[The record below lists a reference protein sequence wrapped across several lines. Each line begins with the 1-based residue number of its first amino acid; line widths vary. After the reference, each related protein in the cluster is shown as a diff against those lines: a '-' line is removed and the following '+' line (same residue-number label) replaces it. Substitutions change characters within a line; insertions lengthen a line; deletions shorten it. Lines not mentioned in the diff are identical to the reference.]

1 MWRLGQTGCMTIK
14 KFAGIVAIV
23 VIALLV
29 LRSCGDGRGMMGDF
43 DDNYVRDS
51 STQGV
56 TVQATGTVK
65 VVPDGVSFNFA
76 VSVLAQSSET
86 AMSDASASAEKV
98 RAALDA
104 AGVAEDDIATQNIS
118 VYPEYAS
125 SSTGTQT
132 LSGYRAQQVFTVTLR
147 DTAKAGEVVDSVI
160 AAGGNS
166 LQVYGVTST
175 LLDTDAAVAQAREA
189 AIKSA
194 KEKAKDYA
202 GLVDEDLGSVVYV
215 TEINSPSS
223 PVPLMVGD
231 AGSAEL
237 SMTKTVVNLGT
248 QEVSVTVEVRWSL
261 DS

>member
-1 MWRLGQTGCMTIK
+1 MTLK
-14 KFAGIVAIV
+14 KFAGVVAIV
-23 VIALLV
+23 VLALLV
-29 LRSCGDGRGMMGDF
+29 LRGCADGEGMGRDH
-43 DDNYVRDS
+43 DDHGS
-51 STQGV
+51 KTSQGV
-56 TVQATGTVK
+56 TVQATGTVN

-86 AMSDASASAEKV
+86 AMSDASSTAEQV

-104 AGVAEDDIATQNIS
+104 AGVANDDIATQNIS

-166 LQVYGVTST
+166 LQVYGVTPT

-215 TEINSPSS
+215 TEVTSPSS

-261 DS
+261 ED

>member
-1 MWRLGQTGCMTIK
+1 MTLK
-14 KFAGIVAIV
+14 KFAGAVAIV
-23 VIALLV
+23 VVALLV
-29 LRSCGDGRGMMGDF
+29 LRGCGDGEGMGRDH
-43 DDNYVRDS
+43 DDQGSKS
-51 STQGV
+51 SQGI

-86 AMSDASASAEKV
+86 AMSDASASAEQV
-98 RAALDA
+98 RATLET
-104 AGVAEDDIATQNIS
+104 AGVAKDDIATQNIS

-160 AAGGNS
+160 AAGGNA
-166 LQVYGVTST
+166 LQVYGVTPT

-202 GLVDEDLGSVVYV
+202 GLVDSGLGSVVYV
-215 TEINSPSS
+215 TEVTSPSS
-223 PVPLMVGD
+223 PIPLMGSD
-231 AGSAEL
+231 AAVSSAP
-237 SMTKTVVNLGT
+237 MAKTEINLGT

-261 DS
+261 N

>member
-1 MWRLGQTGCMTIK
+1 MTWK
-14 KFAGIVAIV
+14 KIVGVAAIV
-23 VIALLV
+23 VLAMLV
-29 LRSCGDGRGMMGDF
+29 FRGCGDGRGMM
-43 DDNYVRDS
+43 RDHDEHGS
-51 STQGV
+51 KTSQGV

-86 AMSDASASAEKV
+86 AMSDASAAAEKV
-98 RAALDA
+98 RAALEA
-104 AGVAEDDIATQNIS
+104 AGVAKDDIATQNIS
-118 VYPEYAS
+118 VYPEYV
-125 SSTGTQT
+125 SSTTGMQT

-147 DTAKAGEVVDSVI
+147 DTAKAGEVVDAVI

-166 LQVYGVTST
+166 LQVYGVTPT

-215 TEINSPSS
+215 TEVTSPSS
-223 PVPLMVGD
+223 PIPLMVGD
-231 AGSAEL
+231 SATV
-237 SMTKTVVNLGT
+237 SSPMAKTEINLGT
-248 QEVSVTVEVRWSL
+248 QDVSVTVEVRWSL
-261 DS
+261 D

>member
-1 MWRLGQTGCMTIK
+1 MTWK
-14 KFAGIVAIV
+14 KIVGVVAIV
-23 VIALLV
+23 VLAMMV
-29 LRSCGDGRGMMGDF
+29 FRGCGDGRGMM
-43 DDNYVRDS
+43 RDHDEVHGGGNS
-51 STQGV
+51 AQGV

-86 AMSDASASAEKV
+86 AMSDASATAEKV

-104 AGVAEDDIATQNIS
+104 AGVAKDDIATQNVS
-118 VYPEYAS
+118 VYPEYVS
-125 SSTGTQT
+125 STTGTQT
-132 LSGYRAQQVFTVTLR
+132 LTGYRAQQIFTVTLR
-147 DTAKAGEVVDSVI
+147 DTAKAGEVVDAVI

-166 LQVYGVTST
+166 LQVYGVTPT

-202 GLVDEDLGSVVYV
+202 GLVDANLGSVVYV
-215 TEINSPSS
+215 TEVTSPSS
-223 PVPLMVGD
+223 PIPLMVGD
-231 AGSAEL
+231 SAAA
-237 SMTKTVVNLGT
+237 SSPMAKTEINLGT

-261 DS
+261 N

>member
-1 MWRLGQTGCMTIK
+1 MTLK
-14 KFAGIVAIV
+14 KFAGFAAII

-29 LRSCGDGRGMMGDF
+29 FRGCDDGRGMMGDH
-43 DDNYVRDS
+43 DDNHGGPS
-51 STQGV
+51 SAQGV

-86 AMSDASASAEKV
+86 AMSDASASAEQV
-98 RAALDA
+98 RAALET
-104 AGVAEDDIATQNIS
+104 AGVAKDDIATQNIS
-118 VYPEYAS
+118 VYPEYVS

-147 DTAKAGEVVDSVI
+147 ETAKAGEVVDSVI
-160 AAGGNS
+160 AAGGNT
-166 LQVYGVTST
+166 LQVYGVTPM
-175 LLDTDAAVAQAREA
+175 LLDTDVAVAQAREA
-189 AIKSA
+189 AVKSA

-215 TEINSPSS
+215 TEVTSPSS
-223 PVPLMVGD
+223 PVPYLSSD
-231 AGSAEL
+231 SAGAES
-237 SMTKTVVNLGT
+237 SMTKTMVNLGT

-261 DS
+261 ED

>member
-1 MWRLGQTGCMTIK
+1 MTLK
-14 KFAGIVAIV
+14 KIAGVAAIV
-23 VIALLV
+23 VLALLV
-29 LRSCGDGRGMMGDF
+29 LRGCGDGERMGRDH
-43 DDNYVRDS
+43 DDHGS
-51 STQGV
+51 KTSQGV
-56 TVQATGTVK
+56 TVQATGTIN

-86 AMSDASASAEKV
+86 AMSEASATAELV

-104 AGVAEDDIATQNIS
+104 AGVAKDDIATQNVS

-125 SSTGTQT
+125 SATGTQT

-147 DTAKAGEVVDSVI
+147 DTAKAGEVVDAVI
-160 AAGGNS
+160 VAGGNA
-166 LQVYGVTST
+166 LQVYGVTPT

-215 TEINSPSS
+215 TEVTSPSS
-223 PVPLMVGD
+223 PVPYLSSD
-231 AGSAEL
+231 SAGAES
-237 SMTKTVVNLGT
+237 SMTKTVINLGT

-261 DS
+261 N

>member
-1 MWRLGQTGCMTIK
+1 MTLK
-14 KFAGIVAIV
+14 KFAGVVAIV
-23 VIALLV
+23 VLALLV
-29 LRSCGDGRGMMGDF
+29 LRGCADGEGMGRDH
-43 DDNYVRDS
+43 DDHGS
-51 STQGV
+51 KTSQGV
-56 TVQATGTVK
+56 TVQATGTVN

-86 AMSDASASAEKV
+86 AMSDASSTAEQV

-104 AGVAEDDIATQNIS
+104 AGVANDDIATQNIS

-166 LQVYGVTST
+166 LQVYGVTPT
-175 LLDTDAAVAQAREA
+175 LLDTDAAVAEAREA

-202 GLVDEDLGSVVYV
+202 GLVDEDLGSVVYIN
-215 TEINSPSS
+215 EINSPSS

-261 DS
+261 ED

>member
-1 MWRLGQTGCMTIK
+1 MTLK
-14 KFAGIVAIV
+14 KFAGVVAIV
-23 VIALLV
+23 VLALLV
-29 LRSCGDGRGMMGDF
+29 LRGCGDGEGMGRDH
-43 DDNYVRDS
+43 DDHGS
-51 STQGV
+51 KTSQGV
-56 TVQATGTVK
+56 TVQATGTVN

-86 AMSDASASAEKV
+86 AMSDASSAAEKV

-104 AGVAEDDIATQNIS
+104 AGVAKDDIATQNIS
-118 VYPEYAS
+118 VYPEYVS
-125 SSTGTQT
+125 SSTGSQT

-166 LQVYGVTST
+166 LQVYGVTPT

-215 TEINSPSS
+215 TEVTSPSS

-261 DS
+261 ED

>member
-1 MWRLGQTGCMTIK
+1 MTLK
-14 KFAGIVAIV
+14 KIAGVVAIV
-23 VIALLV
+23 VLALLV
-29 LRSCGDGRGMMGDF
+29 LRGCGDGGGMGRDH
-43 DDNYVRDS
+43 DDHGS
-51 STQGV
+51 KTSQGV

-86 AMSDASASAEKV
+86 AMSDASAAAEQV
-98 RAALDA
+98 RTALDA
-104 AGVAEDDIATQNIS
+104 AGVAKDDIATQNIS
-118 VYPEYAS
+118 VYPEYVS
-125 SSTGTQT
+125 SSTGSQT

-166 LQVYGVTST
+166 LQVYGVTPT

-202 GLVDEDLGSVVYV
+202 GLVDEELGSVVYV
-215 TEINSPSS
+215 TEVTSPSS

-231 AGSAEL
+231 SATA
-237 SMTKTVVNLGT
+237 SSPMAKTEINLGT
-248 QEVSVTVEVRWSL
+248 QNVSVTVEVRWSL
-261 DS
+261 N

>member
-1 MWRLGQTGCMTIK
+1 ML
-14 KFAGIVAIV
+14 
-23 VIALLV
+23 
-29 LRSCGDGRGMMGDF
+29 SP
-43 DDNYVRDS
+43 
-51 STQGV
+51 
-56 TVQATGTVK
+56 VK

-86 AMSDASASAEKV
+86 AMSDASASAEQV
-98 RAALDA
+98 RAALET
-104 AGVAEDDIATQNIS
+104 AGVAKDDIATQNIS

-166 LQVYGVTST
+166 LQVYGVTPT

-202 GLVDEDLGSVVYV
+202 GLVDEDLGSVVYI

-261 DS
+261 ED